1 MDMDEESDKEEQLGH
16 ENKRQK
22 MDQNKS
28 GQFC

>member
-1 MDMDEESDKEEQLGH
+1 MDMDEESDKEEQLEH

-28 GQFC
+28 GEFC